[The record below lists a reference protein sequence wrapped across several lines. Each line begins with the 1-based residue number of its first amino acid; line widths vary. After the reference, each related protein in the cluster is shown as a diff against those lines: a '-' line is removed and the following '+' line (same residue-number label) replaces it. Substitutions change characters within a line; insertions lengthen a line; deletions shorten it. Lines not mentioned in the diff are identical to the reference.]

1 MKSYKD
7 IFRDFCN
14 TTRLKFRSFMC
25 YVEDKKREEEEYLK
39 SFTQSFI
46 DRLFK

>member
-14 TTRLKFRSFMC
+14 TTRLRFRSFRIF
-25 YVEDKKREEEEYLK
+25 VEDKKREEEIKLK